1 MHSGRFSDLHQFCKS
16 VTDKTMSIVKIDG
29 SKIKSLREQ
38 QELTQL
44 YLATAVGVTTDTIS
58 RWENKRYPTIKK
70 ENGEKLAEAL
80 DVPLEELLENVEEEI
95 TQEDTRQNIASPAP
109 SGLGERTHFSIKNAI
124 LLLLLVGLLA
134 GGLFILLPQ
143 NNIEI
148 SCKRIMPEHAA
159 PNAPFPVMIKIQSKT
174 KQDLPILI
182 REELSGEAAAKS
194 SGATGEQ
201 KDFGQSPRWIGTLD
215 KGQAQFIYM
224 VTPNKTI
231 TINTSISFSGE
242 IRSRKGQDIS
252 SVIEGSTSIHITP
265 YHWADTNQD
274 YTISDN
280 EILLAYEIFSS
291 PGESGIDFS
300 TLEKLWLAGHY
311 TWEKAEATFEPVGT
325 PLTKQ

>member
-1 MHSGRFSDLHQFCKS
+1 
-16 VTDKTMSIVKIDG
+16 MSIVKIDG
-29 SKIKSLREQ
+29 SKIKFLREQ

-80 DVPLEELLENVEEEI
+80 DVPLEELLENTEEEI
-95 TQEDTRQNIASPAP
+95 TQEDTRQNMASPAP
-109 SGLGERTHFSIKNAI
+109 SELGERTRFSIKNAT
-124 LLLLLVGLLA
+124 LLLLLAGLLA
-134 GGLFILLPQ
+134 GGLFMLLPQ

-148 SCKRIMPEHAA
+148 NCKRIMPEHAA
-159 PNAPFPVMIKIQSKT
+159 PNAPFPVMIKIQADT
-174 KQDLPILI
+174 EQDLPILI
-182 REELSGEAAAKS
+182 REELSGEAAANG
-194 SGATGEQ
+194 SGTTGEQ
-201 KDFGQSPRWIGTLD
+201 KVFGKSPRWIGTLD

-224 VTPNKTI
+224 VTPNRTI
-231 TINTSISFSGE
+231 TVNTSISFSGE
-242 IRSRKGQDIS
+242 IRSRKGQDIGG
-252 SVIEGSTSIHITP
+252 VIEGPASIQITP
-265 YHWADTNQD
+265 YHWADSNQD

-280 EILLAYEIFSS
+280 EILLAYEMFSS

-311 TWEKAEATFEPVGT
+311 TWKKTEASFEPART